1 MMLVEDDRPV
11 MRPALFAKH
20 VVEKLFHHNTVAS
33 IITRVTLQPIK
44 LTKVMKLINSLA
56 LMAALVPTRSAAFV
70 PLRAL
75 SARFATSQAGPGLRA
90 ESDDDEYDLVV
101 IGGGSGGV
109 RASRISAGYGKKV
122 AILEPQLNHGAPN
135 YSAIGG
141 TVGYWFL
148 LDC

>member
-1 MMLVEDDRPV
+1 
-11 MRPALFAKH
+11 
-20 VVEKLFHHNTVAS
+20 
-33 IITRVTLQPIK
+33 
-44 LTKVMKLINSLA
+44 MKLINSLA
-56 LMAALVPTRSAAFV
+56 LMAALAPHRSAAFA

-75 SARFATSQAGPGLRA
+75 SFRATTPLRSEAGD
-90 ESDDDEYDLVV
+90 EEYDLVV

-141 TVGYWFL
+141 TVCFSRCCWSEREE
-148 LDC
+148 